1 MKKLSLTVR
10 AQFQEGDD
18 IRDAGLTTPEDVAR
32 FDNVVYGEDDYWQ
45 ALDVYRPKAAG
56 DEKLPCIVSV
66 HGGAWVYGDK
76 DRYQWYCMS
85 LAQRG
90 FAVVNF
96 TYRLAPEWQF
106 PAGLEDTA
114 SVFAWI
120 ATHADEYGID
130 AENVF
135 AVGDSAG
142 AHMLSLYV
150 DALVDPAYA
159 AKLGIDASQS
169 PALKAVALNCGAY
182 RLEAPKPDDE
192 ATMAS
197 LTGGIMA
204 ELLPGGGTAEELA
217 LISPIDHLKAPWP
230 PAFIMTAE
238 GDFLR
243 SGALPMV
250 HALDELDGEVAYHF
264 YKSPDRELGHV
275 FHCNMRLAEAA
286 RCNDDECDFFSS
298 YVS

>member
-1 MKKLSLTVR
+1 MPAMSQTIR
-10 AQFQEGDD
+10 AMFKQGDD
-18 IRDAGLTTPEDVAR
+18 ERDAGLTTPDDVQRA
-32 FDNVVYGEDDYWQ
+32 DDIVYGEDAYWQ

-66 HGGAWVYGDK
+66 HGGGWVYGDK

-96 TYRLAPEWQF
+96 TYRLAPEFQF
-106 PAGLEDTA
+106 PASMEDTA
-114 SVFAWI
+114 AVFAWV
-120 ATHADEYGID
+120 AEHADEHGID
-130 AENVF
+130 LDNVF

-142 AHMLSLYV
+142 AHMLTMYAESLA
-150 DALVDPAYA
+150 DASYA
-159 AKLGIDASQS
+159 QALGIDVSKS

-182 RLEAPKPDDE
+182 RIVLGEAAE
-192 ATMAS
+192 GEFGSMTNGLM
-197 LTGGIMA
+197 G
-204 ELLPGGGTAEELA
+204 ELLPGGGTPEECA
-217 LISPIDHLKAPWP
+217 LISPIDHLTEGFP
-230 PAFIMTAE
+230 PAFVMTAE

-243 SGALPMV
+243 GDALPLV
-250 HALDELDGEVAYHF
+250 HELDRLGIEVCYHY

-298 YVS
+298 FVS